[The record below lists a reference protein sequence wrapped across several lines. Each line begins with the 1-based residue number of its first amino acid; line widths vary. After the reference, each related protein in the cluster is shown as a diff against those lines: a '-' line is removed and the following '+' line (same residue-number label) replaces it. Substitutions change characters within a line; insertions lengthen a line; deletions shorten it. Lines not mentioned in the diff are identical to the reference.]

1 MAGVYNRKLF
11 RQASARD
18 ELRKIGGIM
27 ASSEELMRE
36 ALMAAMQAPRPS
48 GLGSM
53 PLPPQPAMPMQQ
65 PMGMPMMQQPAMPM
79 QQPMDM
85 GMQQPMQPAM
95 PMPQPMDTG
104 LGMPMQQPMMQQ
116 QPIQPAIAEPA
127 FMPPQL
133 PQSLQPQGF
142 NDGGPVLTLPPAPD
156 RSGMGGEAKPRTVPE
171 ATLPGM
177 PDFTARIDLNPESS
191 GVDITDPAGTY
202 TPARSEDSRLRIF
215 RKAEELADSVDELDP
230 ETVSN
235 EILDTAAE
243 DGVEQTGDPKTD
255 LAALYESMTG
265 DPEAYEKNIDSLNRG
280 IIGAAIASGTSARA
294 TENIARGL
302 LVGMEGAKAT
312 EERRVKD
319 AQALRIA
326 AAEARALEAKA
337 SAEQTRADRIARI
350 EAEEKLATAKRDVY
364 NETFTAIIGAGV
376 DKVTVPDGMSIE
388 EYARNVAQDQ
398 VRMSFPDEQLLA
410 EAREALETGVD
421 RAKVEKRLRENGID
435 PGRL

>member
-1 MAGVYNRKLF
+1 
-11 RQASARD
+11 
-18 ELRKIGGIM
+18 
-27 ASSEELMRE
+27 
-36 ALMAAMQAPRPS
+36 
-48 GLGSM
+48 
-53 PLPPQPAMPMQQ
+53 
-65 PMGMPMMQQPAMPM
+65 
-79 QQPMDM
+79 
-85 GMQQPMQPAM
+85 
-95 PMPQPMDTG
+95 
-104 LGMPMQQPMMQQ
+104 
-116 QPIQPAIAEPA
+116 
-127 FMPPQL
+127 
-133 PQSLQPQGF
+133 
-142 NDGGPVLTLPPAPD
+142 
-156 RSGMGGEAKPRTVPE
+156 
-171 ATLPGM
+171 M
-177 PDFTARIDLNPESS
+177 PDLTAKIDLNPASS
-191 GVDITDPAGTY
+191 SVDIGAPAGTY

-294 TENIARGL
+294 TENIAKGL

-312 EERRVKD
+312 EERRAKD

-350 EAEEKLATAKRDVY
+350 EAEEKLATAKRNVY
-364 NETFTAIIGAGV
+364 TETFTAIIGAGV